1 MNVGVWNIPVD
12 LLSKWGTWES
22 GILGRDLG
30 WKYKVKSHLHFGGMK
45 AQGEITKARSTG
57 GNGGLE
63 ARAGRPMRKVRR
75 SLGER

>member
-1 MNVGVWNIPVD
+1 M
-12 LLSKWGTWES
+12 
-22 GILGRDLG
+22 
-30 WKYKVKSHLHFGGMK
+30 KSHLHFGGMK